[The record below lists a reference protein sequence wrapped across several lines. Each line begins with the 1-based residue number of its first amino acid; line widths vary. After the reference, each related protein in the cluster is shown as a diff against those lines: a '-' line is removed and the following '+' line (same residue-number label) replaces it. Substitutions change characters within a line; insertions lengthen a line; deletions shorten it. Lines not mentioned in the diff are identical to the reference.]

1 MGSAMAS
8 VKKQKDN
15 LQEIKMLGAHTI
27 NEEIDKYRRIRDDK
41 TTSSEMKKGMQQII
55 DILTATLPT
64 EKVEQTPSAPQKPY
78 EPHETYEHSYH
89 KDNCSMGGESQS
101 SAMSIEDVEEN
112 YRLQVFERYRKEG
125 LTLEESWK
133 RWLEKVKKKLAEE
146 QEEKIQ
152 RERDRYEA
160 NRNQTESPTSSEKEM
175 KNLRK
180 SALTPTPTEVRDKN
194 LAKVV
199 RVKRLYH
206 KKIGRVDRGSV
217 EDNYCYYKYNNTF
230 SDSEEEYKT
239 KKPIKEKTK
248 YHKKQN
254 SHKKNIQWLERL
266 ALEGISD
273 IGLKLTVK
281 EVTEKLER
289 RL

>member
-78 EPHETYEHSYH
+78 EPHEAYEHSFH

-112 YRLQVFERYRKEG
+112 YRLQVFERYRKKE
-125 LTLEESWK
+125 TAMKQTEIK
-133 RWLEKVKKKLAEE
+133 QKVQHHQKKK
-146 QEEKIQ
+146 
-152 RERDRYEA
+152 
-160 NRNQTESPTSSEKEM
+160 
-175 KNLRK
+175 
-180 SALTPTPTEVRDKN
+180 
-194 LAKVV
+194 
-199 RVKRLYH
+199 
-206 KKIGRVDRGSV
+206 
-217 EDNYCYYKYNNTF
+217 
-230 SDSEEEYKT
+230 
-239 KKPIKEKTK
+239 
-248 YHKKQN
+248 
-254 SHKKNIQWLERL
+254 
-266 ALEGISD
+266 
-273 IGLKLTVK
+273 
-281 EVTEKLER
+281 
-289 RL
+289 